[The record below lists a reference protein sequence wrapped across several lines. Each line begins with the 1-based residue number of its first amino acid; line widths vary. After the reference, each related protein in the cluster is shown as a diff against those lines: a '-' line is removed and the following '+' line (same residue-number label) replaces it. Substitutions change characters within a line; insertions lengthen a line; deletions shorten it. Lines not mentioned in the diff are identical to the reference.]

1 MSKEDKTMASKLNFS
16 RKSPSEI
23 KKAEA
28 ISPVET
34 MKTFQNA
41 NVGCDGNPYIVWHAK
56 GKSTKAYIDQKKLG
70 ISKVY
75 ISTAPRGRYNWKEV
89 TDPKHV
95 TMIYGAT
102 MKLFN
107 TKKGLEWFVG
117 EYNKAKSQYFGVN
130 V

>member
-1 MSKEDKTMASKLNFS
+1 MEL
-16 RKSPSEI
+16 
-23 KKAEA
+23 
-28 ISPVET
+28 
-34 MKTFQNA
+34 
-41 NVGCDGNPYIVWHAK
+41 
-56 GKSTKAYIDQKKLG
+56 YIDQKKLG

-75 ISTAPRGRYNWKEV
+75 VSSAPRGRYNWKEV